1 MNYHFETSQIKALS
15 ELVQKYLITLSSP
28 IDSFLEDHILG
39 SQFYTIVGQGK
50 LMGYLALHEQK
61 LLTQFY
67 IEPEFLS
74 QGQVI
79 FRQLLS
85 QSQPEAAFVPTC
97 DELFLSHALDQE
109 VSVKKQAYF
118 FQDCREIEVE
128 SKIYQSGQF
137 RLPERDKAA
146 QRQLQAMQ
154 PEIPWEAT
162 NQAAVHL
169 WYEAVFGDAVSP
181 LTSTLDAIGTWPET
195 VTCIGVR
202 LQPDDTFLIAAPYGL
217 ADLFNLILRRNPRR
231 VSLERFQ
238 QRVREKR
245 ILKKWPQVHLSD

>member
-118 FQDCREIEVE
+118 FQDCRLKP
-128 SKIYQSGQF
+128 SKI
-137 RLPERDKAA
+137 A
-146 QRQLQAMQ
+146 
-154 PEIPWEAT
+154 
-162 NQAAVHL
+162 
-169 WYEAVFGDAVSP
+169 
-181 LTSTLDAIGTWPET
+181 
-195 VTCIGVR
+195 
-202 LQPDDTFLIAAPYGL
+202 
-217 ADLFNLILRRNPRR
+217 
-231 VSLERFQ
+231 
-238 QRVREKR
+238 
-245 ILKKWPQVHLSD
+245 